1 MLNKKQ
7 NKNMSKRAYTCFFVG
22 IVLASTLISAC
33 SSIVVEYPSV
43 CINEDA
49 DCQRNLNAETLSRI
63 GEQEAALELLKT
75 DPVMSDALT
84 EPDDSR

>member
-1 MLNKKQ
+1 
-7 NKNMSKRAYTCFFVG
+7 MSRKSYICFLLG
-22 IVLASTLISAC
+22 IFFAASLISAF

>member
-7 NKNMSKRAYTCFFVG
+7 NKNMSKRTYICFLVG

-43 CINEDA
+43 CIDEDA
-49 DCQRNLNAETLSRI
+49 DCQRNLNAETLSKI
-63 GEQEAALELLKT
+63 GEQAAALELLKT
-75 DPVMSDALT
+75 DPAMSDVLT
-84 EPDDSR
+84 EPDSSE

>member
-1 MLNKKQ
+1 
-7 NKNMSKRAYTCFFVG
+7 MSKRAYICFLVG

-75 DPVMSDALT
+75 DPAMSDVLT
-84 EPDDSR
+84 EPTTIE

>member
-1 MLNKKQ
+1 
-7 NKNMSKRAYTCFFVG
+7 MSKRAYICFLVG